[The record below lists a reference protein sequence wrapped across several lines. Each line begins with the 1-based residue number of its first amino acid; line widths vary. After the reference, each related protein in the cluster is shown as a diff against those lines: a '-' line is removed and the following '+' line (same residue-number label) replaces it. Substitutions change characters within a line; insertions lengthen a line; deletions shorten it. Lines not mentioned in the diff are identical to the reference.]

1 MYKGLNGNGYQQP
14 PTDEFMSKLRLIKQ
28 AKLNK
33 IQVLDRYAT
42 TIAKMSKNQQNYI
55 LDLYNRAM
63 SLPIPDRDEVLS
75 ILEQDLIEYSKT

>member
-1 MYKGLNGNGYQQP
+1 
-14 PTDEFMSKLRLIKQ
+14 MSKLS
-28 AKLNK
+28 KLNK
-33 IQVLDRYAT
+33 IQLLDRYAT

-75 ILEQDLIEYSKT
+75 ILEQDLIEYSKN

>member
-1 MYKGLNGNGYQQP
+1 
-14 PTDEFMSKLRLIKQ
+14 MSKLKLIKQ

-33 IQVLDRYAT
+33 IQLLDRYAT

-75 ILEQDLIEYSKT
+75 ILEQDLIEYSKN